1 MFFVTLV
8 VAGNE
13 TTRNLIAHS
22 LLVLLQRPDVKAD
35 LVANIDDDALW
46 TSATEEFLRW
56 GASIHN
62 FRRTATRDTEI
73 AGQSIKAGDKV
84 VIFYASANRD
94 PDHFESPN
102 VFDPRRTPNEHLT
115 FGGGGTHFCLGANL
129 ARAQIKVMMREFL
142 RRYPDVEPAGEHR
155 RMRSDFVN
163 GIKYLPIRLDRVRA

>member
-22 LLVLLQRPDVKAD
+22 MVALLEFPELKAQ
-35 LVANIDDDALW
+35 LVDGIDDDELW
-46 TSATEEFLRW
+46 ASATEEFLRW

-62 FRRTATRDTEI
+62 FRRTATVDTEI

-84 VIFYASANRD
+84 VIYYPAANRD
-94 PDHFESPN
+94 PNHFEN
-102 VFDPRRTPNEHLT
+102 ADVFDARRTPNDHVT

-129 ARAQIKVMMREFL
+129 ARAQIKTMLRTFL
-142 RRYPDVEPAGEHR
+142 RRFPNVEAAGEHR

-163 GIKYLPIRLDRVRA
+163 GIKYLPVKLNG